1 MIKRLLV
8 ANRGEIAVRIIRA
21 CRDLGIESVALYS
34 KVDASAMHVAMAD
47 QAVCIGPAA
56 AAKSYL
62 DLPSIMAAAKGSGAE
77 AIHPGYGFLS
87 ENALLAEACERAK
100 IIFVGPKVHALRG
113 VGDKVRARQIVSK
126 NGVPVVPGSDGAVAS
141 VGEGRRV
148 AERIGFPLLLKA
160 KGGGGGKGMR
170 VVRALNE
177 FDTAF
182 MEASGEAS
190 AAFNDAGVYIE
201 RYLEHVRHV
210 EIQVLA
216 DTFGTTVSLGERDC
230 SVQRRHQKL
239 IEEAPYAALSA
250 GVKAAIGA
258 AAVKAARSVE
268 YLSAGTVE
276 FLYDVPT
283 GKFYFIEMNA
293 RIQVEHPVTEA
304 LTGVDLVAE
313 QIRIAGGAP
322 ISFDA
327 ASIGAVGHAI
337 ECRVNAEDP
346 ANDFFPSPGTLS
358 VYRPPGGP
366 GVRVDSHCY
375 EGYTFPPNYDSLMA
389 KVIVHGRDRH
399 EAIRRMRRALQEF
412 EISGVKTTIPFHL
425 RVLEHPDFISGDYTT
440 RFIEQKL
447 SQMSEP

>member
-8 ANRGEIAVRIIRA
+8 ANRGEIAVRVIRA

-34 KVDASAMHVAMAD
+34 KADASAMHVTMAD
-47 QAVCIGPAA
+47 KAICIGPAA

-62 DLPSIMAAAKGSGAE
+62 DLPSILAAVKGSGAE

-87 ENALLAEACERAK
+87 ENALLAEACEREN
-100 IIFVGPKVHALRG
+100 IIFVGPKPSALRG
-113 VGDKVRARQIVSK
+113 VGDKVQARLIVSK
-126 NGVPVVPGSDGAVAS
+126 NGVPVVPGSDGSIATVA
-141 VGEGRRV
+141 EGRRV
-148 AERIGFPLLLKA
+148 AERIGFPVLLKA

-170 VVRALNE
+170 IVRSLEE

-182 MEASGEAS
+182 MEASGEAA
-190 AAFNDAGVYIE
+190 AAFNDAGVYME

-216 DTFGTTVSLGERDC
+216 DGFGTTVALGERDC

-239 IEEAPYAALSA
+239 IEEAPYGALSA
-250 GVKAAIGA
+250 DVKAAIGT
-258 AAVKAARSVE
+258 AAVKAARSVG
-268 YLSAGTVE
+268 YLGAGTVE
-276 FLYDVPT
+276 FLYDMPT

-293 RIQVEHPVTEA
+293 RIQVEHPVTEV

-322 ISFDA
+322 ISFEP
-327 ASIGAVGHAI
+327 ASITTIGHAM
-337 ECRVNAEDP
+337 ECRINAEDP

-358 VYRPPGGP
+358 VFRAPGGP

-389 KVIVHGRDRH
+389 KVIVHGRDRD
-399 EAIRRMRRALQEF
+399 EAIRRMRRALREF

-425 RVLEHPDFISGDYTT
+425 RVLNHPDFIAGNYST
-440 RFIEQKL
+440 RFIEQSL
-447 SQMSEP
+447 SRASE

>member
-1 MIKRLLV
+1 MIKRLLI

-21 CRDLGIESVALYS
+21 CRDLDIESVALYS
-34 KVDASAMHVAMAD
+34 KADVSAMHVSMAD
-47 QAVCIGPAA
+47 KAVCIGPAA

-62 DLPSIMAAAKGSGAE
+62 DLPSILAAAKGAGAD

-87 ENALLAEACERAK
+87 ENALLAEACEREA
-100 IIFVGPKVHALRG
+100 IIFVGPKAKALRG
-113 VGDKVRARQIVSK
+113 VGDKVQARQIVSK
-126 NGVPVVPGSDGAVAS
+126 SGVPVVPGSDGALATVTEA
-141 VGEGRRV
+141 RRV
-148 AERIGFPLLLKA
+148 AERIGFPVLLKA

-170 VVRALNE
+170 IVRRMKE

-190 AAFNDAGVYIE
+190 AAFSDAGVYIE

-216 DTFGTTVSLGERDC
+216 DAFGTTVALGERDC

-239 IEEAPYAALSA
+239 IEEAPYGALSA
-250 GVKAAIGA
+250 DVKAAIAA
-258 AAVKAARSVE
+258 AAVKAARSVD

-313 QIRIAGGAP
+313 QIRIAGGSA
-322 ISFDA
+322 ISFKA
-327 ASIGAVGHAI
+327 ESIGTVGHAI

-358 VYRPPGGP
+358 VFRPPGGP

-389 KVIVHGRDRH
+389 KVIVHGRDRN
-399 EAIRRMRRALQEF
+399 EAIRRMRRALREF

-425 RVLEHPDFISGDYTT
+425 QVLNHPDFISGDYTT

-447 SQMSEP
+447 SRASEQ